1 MRDRRMRLPRIVL
14 PLSFLIL
21 VGSIVYAAG
30 GSVGYIPELSC
41 REGPYSLQLP
51 KSMKAL
57 RSLGNLEKDEVY
69 EIEDSG
75 AKKIEHRELT
85 FNGLRVLVITV
96 GNQDAYVLEG
106 VVITDSKWKIL
117 PGFRV
122 GDTEESIQRRL
133 GGQATRVDD
142 GLEIGG
148 DADHLR
154 FKIFDKRV
162 IEIIFSCY
170 TG

>member
-1 MRDRRMRLPRIVL
+1 MRDRKMRLPQIIL
-14 PLSFLIL
+14 PLSLLIL
-21 VGSIVYAAG
+21 LGSTVLAESG
-30 GSVGYIPELSC
+30 RVGYVPELSC
-41 REGPYSLQLP
+41 RNGPYSLQLP

-57 RSLGNLEKDEVY
+57 RSLGNLKNDEVY
-69 EIEDSG
+69 EIEESG

-85 FNGLRVLVITV
+85 FDGLRVLVITIL
-96 GNQDAYVLEG
+96 NQDSYVLEG
-106 VVITDSKWKIL
+106 VVITDSKWTIL

-148 DADHLR
+148 DADHLL
-154 FKIFDKRV
+154 FKIFDGRV